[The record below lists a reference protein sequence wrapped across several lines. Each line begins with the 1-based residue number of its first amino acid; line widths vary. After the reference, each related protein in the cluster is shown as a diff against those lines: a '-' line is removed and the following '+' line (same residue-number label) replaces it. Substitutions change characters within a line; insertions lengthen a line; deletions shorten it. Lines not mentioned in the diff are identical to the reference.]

1 MGPELDPAVVLPAPP
16 LAAREPLADPL
27 RRFFLPYSRAQ
38 RAGLAIVDL
47 LLIFF
52 SGAVAVLVL
61 EPFTTDGALLARA
74 ATFAL
79 VGMLGL
85 YATDCY
91 DGRGM
96 LGARELAARV
106 LLGIVVAAP
115 ANALC
120 FVALPAVAA
129 SGITL
134 AAASLLAAATLVPV
148 RMAEDVLLR
157 RLGLASERIVLLGT
171 GPAAL
176 DCARRLAGIEGDQRI
191 LGWVGPRNHGVPEVR
206 RLGGYRALS
215 ALATRRGVT
224 RAIVDAKALGN
235 DAGSAI
241 MAVREARLPWV
252 EAAELLE
259 RLTGK
264 LDLGRLDPRLIV
276 YAHGLE
282 AGVPEAIAFH
292 RIFEVV
298 LSGIIVALLAPV
310 LLLTAL
316 AIRLESPGP
325 VLFRQVRT
333 GRGGRP
339 FTIFKFR
346 TMRTDA
352 EKAGPQWA
360 VSNDPRVTPLGR
372 ILRKTRLDELPQFL
386 NVLKGDM
393 SFVGPRP
400 ERPVFVEKI
409 AAAEPAYALRHVVRP
424 GITGWAQV
432 KYRYGATVEDSI
444 EKLRYDLYYV
454 FRWSPL
460 LDLEVVLETVKVMLQ
475 GSNAH

>member
-1 MGPELDPAVVLPAPP
+1 M
-16 LAAREPLADPL
+16 
-27 RRFFLPYSRAQ
+27 
-38 RAGLAIVDL
+38 
-47 LLIFF
+47 
-52 SGAVAVLVL
+52 
-61 EPFTTDGALLARA
+61 
-74 ATFAL
+74 
-79 VGMLGL
+79 
-85 YATDCY
+85 
-91 DGRGM
+91 
-96 LGARELAARV
+96 
-106 LLGIVVAAP
+106 
-115 ANALC
+115 
-120 FVALPAVAA
+120 
-129 SGITL
+129 
-134 AAASLLAAATLVPV
+134 
-148 RMAEDVLLR
+148 
-157 RLGLASERIVLLGT
+157 
-171 GPAAL
+171 
-176 DCARRLAGIEGDQRI
+176 
-191 LGWVGPRNHGVPEVR
+191 
-206 RLGGYRALS
+206 
-215 ALATRRGVT
+215 T

-298 LSGIIVALLAPV
+298 LSGVIIALLAPV

-386 NVLKGDM
+386 NVFKGDM